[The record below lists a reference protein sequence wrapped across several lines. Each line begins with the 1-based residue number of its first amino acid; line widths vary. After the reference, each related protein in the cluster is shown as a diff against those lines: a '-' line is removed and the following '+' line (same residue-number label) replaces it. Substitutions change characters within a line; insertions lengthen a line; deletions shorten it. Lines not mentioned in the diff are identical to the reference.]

1 MLGRSNRR
9 RCKAEH
15 CSLTPGLDV
24 FYARSSVRIQWMALA
39 EWTGCGRTHD

>member
-9 RCKAEH
+9 RCKAGH

-24 FYARSSVRIQWMALA
+24 FYALSSVRIQWMALA
-39 EWTGCGRTHD
+39 EWTGCGGTHD